1 MECKLSKTQ
10 QVALEMLR
18 SGANCFLDG
27 LAGTGK
33 TFLLDY
39 YTKHYCQDKKVLKC
53 CFTANAV
60 NNLVKDKPNDVIGT
74 IHECFKFGQLELPDV
89 IPPGKLAPW
98 WLSRTYFSKFDV
110 VIIDEISMVRID
122 YFYFIYKIISKA
134 NKYRKVPIQV
144 IVSGD
149 FCQLPPI
156 ITLKELK
163 VLVKKYHTNTGYA
176 FEHSC

>member
-1 MECKLSKTQ
+1 LK
-10 QVALEMLR
+10 
-18 SGANCFLDG
+18 SGCNCFLDG

-60 NNLVKDKPNDVIGT
+60 NNLCLDKDSDVIGT
-74 IHECFKFGQLELPDV
+74 IHTCFKFGQLELPDV
-89 IPPGKLAPW
+89 IPPRKLPPW

-122 YFYFIYKIISKA
+122 YFAYIAKIIAKA
-134 NKYRKVPIQV
+134 NKYRKQPIQV

-156 ITLKELK
+156 ITKAEERILA
-163 VLVKKYHTNTGYA
+163 KKYLTNTGYA
-176 FEHSC
+176 FEHPS